1 MRVFAVFLSLWAACG
16 AIRRVGLEAEV
27 ATGKLSA
34 VQKVVAMLKDMQNN
48 LQKEYDEDEKTFKKI
63 ACWCHN
69 NKLDKKFEIEDG
81 EILVGQLTDT
91 IKELEGKKKESEAAI
106 AQAKKEIA
114 ENTEELNKAQAVR
127 DEQLKK
133 FRANENECT
142 VNVEALKN
150 AVTILSRV
158 NPAAKDETKALK
170 DKFENNNMGP
180 DTKFMQAKVMAPAQL
195 SQLRK
200 IVTSGFD
207 KNTADK
213 VVSMLQSP
221 FGDYSA
227 QSGEILGILKQME
240 VEMTKDC
247 GEAAQEEAQRAE
259 QFAELKA
266 AKEEQIATARKTK
279 ETQEDELAQTNQDLA
294 KNNLELDDAQE
305 KLEADR
311 AFMEVVNKQCKD
323 TDGAWE
329 ERKKA
334 RMEEMTAVRET
345 IEILTSEEA
354 RDAIHKTHAPGKSAQ
369 QEASEAAAKERGYG
383 ADANSAVGFVQLS
396 IEARERV
403 AAMIRKVALK
413 SKNTALLTLAMTVKL
428 DAFTKVKK
436 AINDMIDTLKQQQE
450 DEVKF
455 KDACV
460 KDINDNEAAQADNLR
475 AIDLKEKEIAEN
487 EANIKGLKEKL
498 ASLQKELADTKVSL
512 QQASADRV
520 EASVDYQTTVADQQA
535 TQKVIKM
542 ALERML
548 KFYNKGSSLAQTVQ
562 QPPAKFQEYKPSG
575 ASSPVISML
584 RDLIQDAKRV
594 QTEAHEAE
602 QKAWNEY
609 NDFINATNQAM
620 SELENNIANTDK
632 EIAEAEELLIQQQDE
647 LKNLNEEKEALIQKN
662 GDLHG
667 ECDFIL
673 NNFDTRQ
680 ENRNEEMEALREALG
695 ILAGALQQ

>member
-1 MRVFAVFLSLWAACG
+1 
-16 AIRRVGLEAEV
+16 
-27 ATGKLSA
+27 
-34 VQKVVAMLKDMQNN
+34 
-48 LQKEYDEDEKTFKKI
+48 
-63 ACWCHN
+63 
-69 NKLDKKFEIEDG
+69 
-81 EILVGQLTDT
+81 
-91 IKELEGKKKESEAAI
+91 
-106 AQAKKEIA
+106 
-114 ENTEELNKAQAVR
+114 
-127 DEQLKK
+127 
-133 FRANENECT
+133 
-142 VNVEALKN
+142 
-150 AVTILSRV
+150 
-158 NPAAKDETKALK
+158 
-170 DKFENNNMGP
+170 
-180 DTKFMQAKVMAPAQL
+180 
-195 SQLRK
+195 
-200 IVTSGFD
+200 
-207 KNTADK
+207 
-213 VVSMLQSP
+213 
-221 FGDYSA
+221 
-227 QSGEILGILKQME
+227 
-240 VEMTKDC
+240 
-247 GEAAQEEAQRAE
+247 
-259 QFAELKA
+259 
-266 AKEEQIATARKTK
+266 
-279 ETQEDELAQTNQDLA
+279 
-294 KNNLELDDAQE
+294 
-305 KLEADR
+305 
-311 AFMEVVNKQCKD
+311 
-323 TDGAWE
+323 
-329 ERKKA
+329 
-334 RMEEMTAVRET
+334 
-345 IEILTSEEA
+345 
-354 RDAIHKTHAPGKSAQ
+354 
-369 QEASEAAAKERGYG
+369 
-383 ADANSAVGFVQLS
+383 
-396 IEARERV
+396 
-403 AAMIRKVALK
+403 MIRKVALK

-460 KDINDNEAAQADNLR
+460 KDINDNEAAQAVNLR